1 MARPKR
7 NPRKRKS
14 YKPKTKGAFARSL
27 AAQIN
32 PEGTNYQL
40 LQKLP
45 DGTLQQPVRQ
55 TPIDFNPASFKLQPK
70 PTSTFL

>member
-7 NPRKRKS
+7 NPRKRNS

-27 AAQIN
+27 AAQVN

-40 LQKLP
+40 LQKCP

-55 TPIDFNPASFKLQPK
+55 TPTDFNPAAFKFDPK
-70 PTSTFL
+70 PVSVFL